1 MLYVLKTL
9 LYFLIH
15 WKEYFPSPQKDER
28 ITELGFSGMSRLLLV
43 FSIKMGAR
51 SLLGSTCSE
60 DITSKFL
67 IAVTQPLGEFLTNLH
82 PGGGWG
88 RTRAPAL
95 SGEGMITCNLRLC
108 HLIRD
113 FFVVSVGF

>member
-15 WKEYFPSPQKDER
+15 WKEYSPSPQKDER

-67 IAVTQPLGEFLTNLH
+67 IALRSLWVNFLRICILVED
-82 PGGGWG
+82 GGGPG
-88 RTRAPAL
+88 HQL
-95 SGEGMITCNLRLC
+95 
-108 HLIRD
+108 
-113 FFVVSVGF
+113 